1 MTIAANVISR
11 RRLAKLSALS
21 AAGAVASR
29 QSFGQT
35 KTITAQEVVNQIK
48 SHIGV
53 PWNESSSRDT
63 FKAGDPNTPVK
74 GVASCFMSTFDVIKR
89 ANEAGLNFVIT
100 HEPTFWGD
108 PESATMFKD
117 DPILKIKLGYI
128 ERNKMIVW
136 RIHDHW
142 HAHRPDA
149 FRESMN
155 KALGWT
161 QYYDEQKRLFKLPAT
176 TLKAVADRI
185 ASATKSRSVRVV
197 GDPGTPVTVLAQGGH
212 EFNQNRRGFS
222 IADAVRTS
230 EAREWDTVEY
240 VRDLVASGEKKGYVL
255 ISHEA
260 GEELAMGVFA
270 QWLPE
275 QIPGLRAEFIPT
287 TDRMWIA

>member
-1 MTIAANVISR
+1 MPIAENVISR

-21 AAGAVASR
+21 AAGAVAIPR
-29 QSFGQT
+29 SFGQT

-74 GVASCFMSTFDVIKR
+74 GVASCFMSTLDVIKR
-89 ANEAGLNFVIT
+89 ANEAGLKFVIT

-128 ERNKMIVW
+128 EQNKMIVW

-142 HAHRPDA
+142 HAHRPDV

-161 QYYDEQKRLFKLPAT
+161 QYYDEQQRLFKLPAT
-176 TLKAVADRI
+176 NLKAVADRI

-197 GDPGTPVTVLAQGGH
+197 VLERARGRGH
-212 EFNQNRRGFS
+212 EHAGNGPGAGGTRIQSESPGFQHCGCSPHVRGARMGYGRICAGLSCFGREKGICPDLSRGRR
-222 IADAVRTS
+222 R
-230 EAREWDTVEY
+230 ARD
-240 VRDLVASGEKKGYVL
+240 G
-255 ISHEA
+255 
-260 GEELAMGVFA
+260 
-270 QWLPE
+270 
-275 QIPGLRAEFIPT
+275 GLRPVAPAADSGT
-287 TDRMWIA
+287 SS